1 MALTFTTTPNAQPAS
16 DARRAEIL
24 ANPGFGQSF
33 TDHMLQATWT
43 PEQGWHDGSR
53 PIGTRTD
60 PCGASGRRRMPPAS
74 SAPAAASR
82 CQR

>member
-43 PEQGWHDGSR
+43 PEHGWHDGR
-53 PIGTRTD
+53 ID
-60 PCGASGRRRMPPAS
+60 AV
-74 SAPAAASR
+74 
-82 CQR
+82 